1 LTNIPFL
8 YLRHIASSGAYI
20 VLSNQD
26 IKKAIS
32 GGKLRFSPALSDE
45 QIGSASVDLTLD
57 GKFWLFKKKYSSSKK
72 PVDLSKVDFREATEE
87 LTADSLTLPSGG
99 MALGITREK
108 ITMPDDLIGTLEGRS
123 RFARMG
129 LAVHVTSALVQ
140 PGSDNHQVLEI
151 VNFAPFP
158 VTIHKGMR
166 ISQIIF
172 EKLDSKTTKPYAKFG
187 KIARRQ

>member
-1 LTNIPFL
+1 MVLSDADI
-8 YLRHIASSGAYI
+8 RRAIASRH
-20 VLSNQD
+20 
-26 IKKAIS
+26 
-32 GGKLRFSPALSDE
+32 LRFSPALKQD
-45 QIGSASVDLTLD
+45 QIGAASVDLTLE
-57 GKFWLFKKKYSSSKK
+57 GRFWVFKKKYVANK
-72 PVDLSKVDFREATEE
+72 PVDLSRVDFREATEE
-87 LTADSLTLPSGG
+87 YETNAITLPAGG
-99 MALGITREK
+99 MCLGITRER
-108 ITMPDDLIGTLEGRS
+108 ITMPADMIGTLEGRS

-129 LAVHVTSALVQ
+129 LAVHVTSALVM

-158 VTIHKGMR
+158 VTIRAGMK